1 MFHFYIGSQQ
11 RWDKYLKNTTLFKG
25 LKGEIRRSSQ
35 QERVVI
41 SEQTQQIVASRESLA
56 RKFADGF
63 DSINVTLETGFGRLE
78 NVINGVGGSID
89 ALRASFDYGV
99 ALLVEQFQVQN
110 QHMMHLLQQMD
121 AVHATLDNPTMTQAR
136 EFYRIG
142 CDRLSKGL
150 LDKALEAFQE
160 SAKKDDANFMT
171 QLLIGKLYLYGVN
184 EECNIIDL
192 KKAEEH
198 LRLAARYG
206 KAEARLLPEAT
217 RYAGEAFLHA
227 SIASYA
233 QANDKVI
240 EGNNAEA
247 HQFLQNSFDLAK
259 QATQTYPQLS
269 ESFYHQAKFAAL
281 LGDGKTATES
291 LQRAIELDEAYC
303 LKADSDIDFRFVLSD
318 VNQLFHGL
326 RNKSAD
332 EVRQKLEQCEA
343 LLTEWVYQSLEA
355 QNAESEIRRA
365 LDEARRCLD
374 RNTYFDN
381 RDALAYMHK
390 AEQMFKTLL
399 VHKSVHHS
407 IAAHTSRVNS
417 LAFSVDQTLLASGGS
432 DGAIHLWRLPDN
444 HLMFTLR
451 GHDDAITH
459 LSFSHNSRMLA
470 SVDRK
475 GNVKLWHA
483 AAGAL
488 MCDLIAGTTP
498 VHCVA
503 FSPDDSKLAVGGY
516 DRQATLWEVI
526 DGSLLYNLSGH
537 KSSVDAVVFSG
548 NGKWLATGSPDNTAM
563 LWDVSTGKQLHTFF
577 GCSGL
582 TNCLAFHS
590 NDSLLICGASDGSV
604 RFYSVSDGKLL
615 YNLPER
621 SSSTVSWMTLSPD
634 SKILATVHYGKA
646 IQLWD
651 VKNAK
656 LLYNLKPFSPG
667 ITSARFSPDGLVLA
681 ASDYQDRSV
690 KLWNTYDGRL
700 MHVIAGNLTCAEF
713 SQDGATLVTGDET
726 GSLKFWGRMVITR
739 AGFEAS
745 KKRQGLPFHST
756 PGQPKTAP
764 ARPANTTLGQ
774 AKPSGAPPAAH
785 RGTPANAASATPNY
799 VKSDLHD
806 QKAERLASAKPAP
819 NTARPGERPSQPE
832 NVSRPKTVGAQ
843 PQASS
848 YTGAPY
854 QQKPESMV
862 KAIQDDADAAMDGNP
877 YEMELERLLEKQHRQ
892 AEKME
897 KMGRCLECGKRLGFF
912 AKLWGLK
919 FCKEHGF

>member
-1 MFHFYIGSQQ
+1 MVHFYIGTRQS
-11 RWDKYLKNTTLFKG
+11 WDKYLKESSFFKG
-25 LKGEIRRSSQ
+25 LKGEIRRGSNK
-35 QERVVI
+35 ERVVI
-41 SEQTQQIVASRESLA
+41 SEQTQEIVASREALT

-63 DSINVTLETGFGRLE
+63 DSINVTLESGFGRLE
-78 NVINGVGGSID
+78 DVINGAGGSID

-110 QHMMHLLQQMD
+110 QHMLHLLQQMD
-121 AVHATLDNPTMTQAR
+121 AVHATLENPVTTQAR

-150 LDKALEAFQE
+150 LDKALQAFQE

-171 QLLIGKLYLYGVN
+171 QLLIGKIYLYGVN
-184 EECNIIDL
+184 EECNVVDL

-198 LRLAARYG
+198 LRLAARFA
-206 KAEARLLPEAT
+206 KAEAKLLPEAT

-233 QANDKVI
+233 QANDKVV
-240 EGNNAEA
+240 EGNTAEA
-247 HQFLQNSFDLAK
+247 QALLQNSFDLAK

-281 LGDGKTATES
+281 LGDGKTAAES

-326 RNKSAD
+326 RNKSAG
-332 EVRQKLEQCEA
+332 EVRQKLEQCEV
-343 LLTEWVYQSLEA
+343 LLTDWVYQSLEA
-355 QNAESEIRRA
+355 QNAEGEIRRL
-365 LDEARRCLD
+365 LDEAKHCLD

-390 AEQMFKTLL
+390 AEQMFKSLL
-399 VHKSVHHS
+399 IHKSVHHS
-407 IAAHTSRVNS
+407 IAAHTNRVNS
-417 LAFSVDQTLLASGGS
+417 LAFSADQIMLASGGS
-432 DGAIHLWRLPDN
+432 DGTIHLWRLPDN
-444 HLMFTLR
+444 QLMFTLR

-459 LSFSHNSRMLA
+459 LAFSHNSRILA
-470 SVDRK
+470 SADRK

-483 AAGAL
+483 AAGVL
-488 MCDLIAGTTP
+488 MCDLIAATTP
-498 VHCVA
+498 VHCIA
-503 FSPDDSKLAVGGY
+503 FSPDDARLAVGGY
-516 DRQATLWEVI
+516 DRQATLWDVV
-526 DGSLLYNLSGH
+526 DGTLVYNFTGH
-537 KSSVDAVVFSG
+537 KSSVDTVVFSS
-548 NGKWLATGSPDNTAM
+548 NGKLLATGSPDNTAM
-563 LWDVSTGKQLHTFF
+563 LWDVNTGKPLQTFF

-582 TNCLAFHS
+582 NNCLAFHS
-590 NDSLLICGASDGSV
+590 NDATLICGASDGSV
-604 RFYSVSDGKLL
+604 RFYNVSDGKLL
-615 YNLPER
+615 YTLTER
-621 SSSTVSWMTLSPD
+621 SSTVSWMALSPD

-651 VKNAK
+651 VKNAR

-667 ITSARFSPDGLVLA
+667 ITSVRFSPDGLVLA

-690 KLWNTYDGRL
+690 KLWNTYDGKL

-739 AGFEAS
+739 AAFEARN
-745 KKRQGLPFHST
+745 KRQTSA
-756 PGQPKTAP
+756 KAAAAP
-764 ARPANTTLGQ
+764 ARPVS
-774 AKPSGAPPAAH
+774 AKFVHSAPAGAPSNPS
-785 RGTPANAASATPNY
+785 RGMPGHGVSSTPNY
-799 VKSDLHD
+799 
-806 QKAERLASAKPAP
+806 
-819 NTARPGERPSQPE
+819 ARPRSPEPKSEPQPFVKTAPPGTRPAEKNFPNKEETFNRRAESAPPPASRRSEAQYQPTTKPFVKERQS
-832 NVSRPKTVGAQ
+832 KAG
-843 PQASS
+843 
-848 YTGAPY
+848 
-854 QQKPESMV
+854 ESM
-862 KAIQDDADAAMDGNP
+862 DANP
-877 YEMELERLLEKQHRQ
+877 YEHELERLLQKQQRQ

-897 KMGRCLECGKRLGFF
+897 KMGRCLECGKKLGFF

>member
-1 MFHFYIGSQQ
+1 MFNFFIGSRQS
-11 RWDKYLKNTTLFKG
+11 WDKYLKEAAVFKG
-25 LKGEIRRSSQ
+25 IKGEIKRTSAK
-35 QERVVI
+35 ERVAI
-41 SEQTQQIVASRESLA
+41 SEQTQTIVASREALSK
-56 RKFADGF
+56 KFADGF
-63 DSINVTLETGFGRLE
+63 DAINVTLESGFGRLE
-78 NVINGVGGSID
+78 NVINGVGGSMD

-110 QHMMHLLQQMD
+110 QHMQHLLQQMD
-121 AVHATLDNPTMTQAR
+121 AVHHTLENPVTTQAR

-150 LDKALEAFQE
+150 IDKALEAFQE

-184 EECNIIDL
+184 EESNIIDL
-192 KKAEEH
+192 TKAEQH
-198 LRLAARYG
+198 LRAAARFA

-233 QANDKVI
+233 RANDKVI
-240 EGNNAEA
+240 EGHTGDA
-247 HQFLQNSFDLAK
+247 QQLLQNSLDLAS

-326 RNKSAD
+326 RNKSSD
-332 EVRQKLEQCEA
+332 EVREKLEQCEA
-343 LLTEWVYQSLEA
+343 LLTEWIYQSLEA
-355 QNAESEIRRA
+355 QNAEGEIRR
-365 LDEARRCLD
+365 LLKEAKHCLD

-390 AEQMFKTLL
+390 AEQLFKTLL
-399 VHKSVHHS
+399 IHKSVHHT
-407 IAAHTSRVNS
+407 IAAHKNRVNS
-417 LAFSVDQTLLASGGS
+417 LAFSADQTLLASGGS
-432 DGAIHLWRLPDN
+432 DGVIHLWRLPEN
-444 HLMFTLR
+444 QLLCTLR
-451 GHDDAITH
+451 GHLEAITH
-459 LSFSHNSRMLA
+459 LAFSHNSRLLA
-470 SVDRK
+470 SVDRR

-483 AAGAL
+483 SGAL
-488 MCDLIAGTTP
+488 MCDLITAENP
-498 VHCVA
+498 VHCVT
-503 FSPDDSKLAVGGY
+503 FSPDDTKLVVGCY
-516 DRQATLWEVI
+516 DRQAALWEVRE
-526 DGSLLYNLSGH
+526 GNLLHNLAGH
-537 KSSVDAVVFSG
+537 KSSVDTAVFSSD
-548 NGKWLATGSPDNTAM
+548 GKLLATGSPDNTAM
-563 LWDVSTGKQLHTFF
+563 LWEVKTGRPLHTFF

-590 NDSLLICGASDGSV
+590 NDTMLICGSSDGSV
-604 RFYSVSDGKLL
+604 RFYSVTDGKLL

-621 SSSTVSWMTLSPD
+621 SSTVSWMALSPD
-634 SKILATVHYGKA
+634 SKVLATVHYGKA

-651 VKNAK
+651 VHNAK

-667 ITSARFSPDGLVLA
+667 ITSVRFSTDGLILA

-690 KLWNTYDGRL
+690 KLWNTYDGKL

-713 SQDGATLVTGDET
+713 SQDGATLVTGDEA

-739 AGFEAS
+739 KAFEGSRKKQMPSAGAKVAGAAPKPAAS
-745 KKRQGLPFHST
+745 VKT
-756 PGQPKTAP
+756 PASSPRVTVVNNPAAP
-764 ARPANTTLGQ
+764 NP
-774 AKPSGAPPAAH
+774 AKPNFPP
-785 RGTPANAASATPNY
+785 
-799 VKSDLHD
+799 
-806 QKAERLASAKPAP
+806 QKAERPTPL
-819 NTARPGERPSQPE
+819 TARPVEKAPFKENIPPKSADPLRPNFE
-832 NVSRPKTVGAQ
+832 T
-843 PQASS
+843 
-848 YTGAPY
+848 PY
-854 QQKPESMV
+854 QAE
-862 KAIQDDADAAMDGNP
+862 ADSLVNLAPDKSGATLDGNP
-877 YEMELERLLEKQHRQ
+877 YEAELERLLSKQQRQ

-912 AKLWGLK
+912 AKMWGLK

>member
-1 MFHFYIGSQQ
+1 MLHFYIGTRQK
-11 RWDKYLKNTTLFKG
+11 WDKYLKESSVFKG
-25 LKGEIRRSSQ
+25 IKGEIRRSSQ
-35 QERVVI
+35 KERVAI
-41 SEQTQQIVASRESLA
+41 SDQTQHIVASREALTK
-56 RKFADGF
+56 KFADGF
-63 DSINVTLETGFGRLE
+63 DSINVTLESGFGRLE
-78 NVINGVGGSID
+78 DVINGVGGSID

-110 QHMMHLLQQMD
+110 QHMLQLLQQMD
-121 AVHATLDNPTMTQAR
+121 AVHATLENPTTTQAR

-192 KKAEEH
+192 KKAEQH
-198 LRLAARYG
+198 LRLAARFA

-233 QANDKVI
+233 QANEKVI
-240 EGNNAEA
+240 EGDTGEA
-247 HQFLQNSFDLAK
+247 QTLLQNAFELAK
-259 QATQTYPQLS
+259 QASQTHPQLS

-281 LGDGKTATES
+281 LGDGKTASES

-303 LKADSDIDFRFVLSD
+303 LKADSDVDFRFVLSD
-318 VNQLFHGL
+318 VNQLFNGL
-326 RNKSAD
+326 RNKSAE
-332 EVRQKLEQCEA
+332 EVQQKLEQCEV
-343 LLTEWVYQSLEA
+343 LLSEWVYQSLEA
-355 QNAESEIRRA
+355 QNAEGEIRRL
-365 LDEARRCLD
+365 LDEAKNCLN

-390 AEQMFKTLL
+390 AEQLFKSLL
-399 VHKSVHHS
+399 IHKSVHHS

-417 LAFSVDQTLLASGGS
+417 LAFSANQAMLASGGA
-432 DGAIHLWRLPDN
+432 DGTIHVWRLPDN

-488 MCDLIAGTTP
+488 MCDLIAGATP

-503 FSPDDSKLAVGGY
+503 FSADDGKLAVGGY
-516 DRQATLWEVI
+516 DRQTTVWDVI
-526 DGSLLYNLSGH
+526 EGSMLYCLTGH
-537 KSSVDAVVFSG
+537 KSSVDTVVFSN
-548 NGKWLATGSPDNTAM
+548 NGKLLATGSPDNSAM
-563 LWDVSTGKQLHTFF
+563 LWDVESGKLLQTFF

-590 NDSLLICGASDGSV
+590 NDTVLICGASDGSV
-604 RFYSVSDGKLL
+604 RFYSTNDGKLL
-615 YNLPER
+615 YNLAER
-621 SSSTVSWMTLSPD
+621 SSTVSWMALSPD
-634 SKILATVHYGKA
+634 TKILATVHYGKA

-667 ITSARFSPDGLVLA
+667 ITSVRFSPDGLVLA

-739 AGFEAS
+739 SAFEAS
-745 KKRQGLPFHST
+745 QKRQTKPFQSAPSSR
-756 PGQPKTAP
+756 PGQTRPGHAP
-764 ARPANTTLGQ
+764 FNSARPTGGASPASPTSTGNGTSAAPGHR
-774 AKPSGAPPAAH
+774 KPGPQ
-785 RGTPANAASATPNY
+785 
-799 VKSDLHD
+799 D
-806 QKAERLASAKPAP
+806 QRAERPNIAKTTPTKA
-819 NTARPGERPSQPE
+819 GSDFERPDTKVRQPE
-832 NVSRPKTVGAQ
+832 NVLHTPTSGAQ
-843 PQASS
+843 YHRTTEPD
-848 YTGAPY
+848 
-854 QQKPESMV
+854 V
-862 KAIQDDADAAMDGNP
+862 KNTPDDANTAMDGNP
-877 YEMELERLLEKQHRQ
+877 YELELERLLQKQRRQ

-897 KMGRCLECGKRLGFF
+897 KMGRCLECGKKLGFF

-919 FCKEHGF
+919 FCREHGF

>member
-1 MFHFYIGSQQ
+1 MMNFFIGTRQS
-11 RWDKYLKNTTLFKG
+11 WDKYLKESSFFKG
-25 LKGEIRRSSQ
+25 LKGEIRRTSQ
-35 QERVVI
+35 KERVVI
-41 SEQTQQIVASRESLA
+41 SEQTQEIVASREALT

-63 DSINVTLETGFGRLE
+63 DSINVTLESGFGRLE
-78 NVINGVGGSID
+78 EVINGAGGSID

-110 QHMMHLLQQMD
+110 QHMLHLLHQMD
-121 AVHATLDNPTMTQAR
+121 AVHATLENPTTTQAR

-142 CDRLSKGL
+142 CDRLAKGL
-150 LDKALEAFQE
+150 LDKALEAFEE

-184 EECNIIDL
+184 EECNVVDL

-198 LRLAARYG
+198 LRAAARFA

-233 QANDKVI
+233 QANEKVI
-240 EGNNAEA
+240 EGNTAA
-247 HQFLQNSFDLAK
+247 AQQLLQDSFELAK
-259 QATQTYPQLS
+259 QATQISPQLS

-281 LGDGKTATES
+281 LGDGKTAAES

-303 LKADSDIDFRFVLSD
+303 LKADSDVDFRFVLSD

-332 EVRQKLEQCEA
+332 EVSQRLEQCEM

-355 QNAESEIRRA
+355 QNAEGEIRRL

-381 RDALAYMHK
+381 RDALAFMHK
-390 AEQMFKTLL
+390 AEQLFKSLL

-417 LAFSVDQTLLASGGS
+417 LAFSADQTLLASGSG
-432 DGAIHLWRLPDN
+432 DGAIHLWRMPDN
-444 HLMFTLR
+444 ELLFTLR
-451 GHDDAITH
+451 GHDEAITH
-459 LSFSHNSRMLA
+459 LVFSHNSRLLA

-488 MCDLIAGTTP
+488 MCDLIPGPNP

-503 FSPDDSKLAVGGY
+503 FSPDDTKLAVGGY
-516 DRQATLWEVI
+516 DRQATVWEVM
-526 DGSLLYNLSGH
+526 DGSLLYNLTGH

-563 LWDVSTGKQLHTFF
+563 LWDVNTGRPLQTFF

-582 TNCLAFHS
+582 SNCLAFHS
-590 NDSLLICGASDGSV
+590 NDTILICGASDGSV
-604 RFYSVSDGKLL
+604 RFYNVSDGKLL
-615 YNLPER
+615 HNLPER
-621 SSSTVSWMTLSPD
+621 SSTVSWMALSAD
-634 SKILATVHYGKA
+634 SKVLATVHYGKA

-651 VKNAK
+651 VQNAK

-667 ITSARFSPDGLVLA
+667 VTSVRFSPDGLMLA

-690 KLWNTYDGRL
+690 KLWNTYDGKL

-713 SQDGATLVTGDET
+713 SPDGALLVTGDET
-726 GSLKFWGRMVITR
+726 GSLKFWGRMVVTR
-739 AGFEAS
+739 KAFEAS
-745 KKRQGLPFHST
+745 RKRH
-756 PGQPKTAP
+756 TAP
-764 ARPANTTLGQ
+764 PSPTPSARPAI
-774 AKPSGAPPAAH
+774 
-785 RGTPANAASATPNY
+785 R
-799 VKSDLHD
+799 
-806 QKAERLASAKPAP
+806 
-819 NTARPGERPSQPE
+819 
-832 NVSRPKTVGAQ
+832 
-843 PQASS
+843 PQASARIVQS
-848 YTGAPY
+848 NPAHGAPSRASSANPRY
-854 QQKPESMV
+854 REQPVEQSGFVKPGTNGTASHGARPAERILPHDNPFRPQTVSAPQPSSQARAKHQAAAQPAV
-862 KAIQDDADAAMDGNP
+862 KTVQDEAAVAMDNNP
-877 YEMELERLLEKQHRQ
+877 YDLELERLLQKQQRQ

-897 KMGRCLECGKRLGFF
+897 KMGRCLECGKKLGFF
-912 AKLWGLK
+912 AKAWGLK
-919 FCKEHGF
+919 FCKKHGF

>member
-1 MFHFYIGSQQ
+1 
-11 RWDKYLKNTTLFKG
+11 
-25 LKGEIRRSSQ
+25 
-35 QERVVI
+35 
-41 SEQTQQIVASRESLA
+41 
-56 RKFADGF
+56 
-63 DSINVTLETGFGRLE
+63 
-78 NVINGVGGSID
+78 
-89 ALRASFDYGV
+89 
-99 ALLVEQFQVQN
+99 
-110 QHMMHLLQQMD
+110 
-121 AVHATLDNPTMTQAR
+121 MTQAR

-171 QLLIGKLYLYGVN
+171 QLLMGKLYLYGVN
-184 EECNIIDL
+184 DECNVVDL
-192 KKAEEH
+192 QKAEEH
-198 LRLAARYG
+198 LRAAARFA
-206 KAEARLLPEAT
+206 KAEAKLLPEAT

-233 QANDKVI
+233 QANDKVVQ
-240 EGNNAEA
+240 GNTAEA
-247 HQFLQNSFDLAK
+247 QALLQNSFDLAK

-281 LGDGKTATES
+281 LGDGKTAAES
-291 LQRAIELDEAYC
+291 LRRAIELDEAYC

-332 EVRQKLEQCEA
+332 EVGQKLEQCEV

-355 QNAESEIRRA
+355 QNAEGEIRRL
-365 LDEARRCLD
+365 LDEARRCLQ

-381 RDALAYMHK
+381 RDALAYMQK
-390 AEQMFKTLL
+390 AEQMFKSLL
-399 VHKSVHHS
+399 IHKSVHHS

-417 LAFSVDQTLLASGGS
+417 LAFSADQTLLASGGG
-432 DGAIHLWRLPDN
+432 DGVIHLWRLLDN

-451 GHDDAITH
+451 GHEDAITH
-459 LSFSHNSRMLA
+459 LAFSHNSRILV

-475 GNVKLWHA
+475 GNIKLWHA

-488 MCDLIAGTTP
+488 MCDLITGSTP

-503 FSPDDSKLAVGGY
+503 FSPDDTKLAVGGY
-516 DRQATLWEVI
+516 DRQATLWDVI
-526 DGSLLYNLSGH
+526 DGSLLYNLTGH
-537 KSSVDAVVFSG
+537 KSSVDTVIFSN
-548 NGKWLATGSPDNTAM
+548 NGKLLATGSPDNSAM
-563 LWDVSTGKQLHTFF
+563 LWDVATGKPLQTFF

-590 NDSLLICGASDGSV
+590 NDAVLICGASDGSV

-615 YNLPER
+615 YNLMER
-621 SSSTVSWMTLSPD
+621 SSTVSWMALSPD

-667 ITSARFSPDGLVLA
+667 ITSVRFSPDGLVLA

-690 KLWNTYDGRL
+690 KLWNTYDGKL

-739 AGFEAS
+739 AAFEARNR
-745 KKRQGLPFHST
+745 RQGPAASAPTRPASARFVHST
-756 PGQPKTAP
+756 SRDAAPSSARGAPGSGPATTNSGRPRIHEQKSAP
-764 ARPANTTLGQ
+764 PGARPAERNFQNKEEILR
-774 AKPSGAPPAAH
+774 KRPDSAP
-785 RGTPANAASATPNY
+785 
-799 VKSDLHD
+799 
-806 QKAERLASAKPAP
+806 
-819 NTARPGERPSQPE
+819 
-832 NVSRPKTVGAQ
+832 
-843 PQASS
+843 PQASRRS
-848 YTGAPY
+848 EAHY
-854 QQKPESMV
+854 QQAAQPTV
-862 KAIQDDADAAMDGNP
+862 KVGRNDAGAALDGNP
-877 YEMELERLLEKQHRQ
+877 YEHELERLLQKQQRQ

-897 KMGRCLECGKRLGFF
+897 KMGRCLECGKKLGFF

-919 FCKEHGF
+919 FCKDHGF